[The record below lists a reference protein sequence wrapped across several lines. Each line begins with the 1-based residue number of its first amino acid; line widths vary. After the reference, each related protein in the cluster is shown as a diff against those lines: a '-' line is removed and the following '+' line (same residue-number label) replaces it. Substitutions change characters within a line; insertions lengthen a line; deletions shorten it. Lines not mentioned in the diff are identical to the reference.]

1 MGERGSSIGSFQY
14 KGKSTHLQPGR
25 GRCKIREWII
35 SNNSPMRFRQSN
47 DFPTGR
53 NTTLGSGRPDP
64 GYPAISLRHG
74 DVERMDSL
82 FGSGRYRKLTWNH
95 IQKLDSSA
103 LRERLF
109 SSSYVPK
116 SAAEPSHP
124 LSLELSDRFD
134 RCQAGG
140 QIEMRYASTLYL
152 GHLT

>member
-1 MGERGSSIGSFQY
+1 MDHLEQQPDEIPAVERFSDRAEY
-14 KGKSTHLQPGR
+14 YA
-25 GRCKIREWII
+25 
-35 SNNSPMRFRQSN
+35 RFRPSC
-47 DFPTGR
+47 
-53 NTTLGSGRPDP
+53 P
-64 GYPAISLRHG
+64 GYPAISLRRG